1 VDDPRNT
8 DNAWMETVAL
18 HFHCSRQLGDSV
30 QLHAGDDAGN
40 VQWLTIDEKSAT
52 YQLLYASH
60 KTFVDLAVANFR
72 RALVKVLLDRSLAR
86 ALFVL
91 VYLFSMC
98 LHVHVCVFVCSH
110 VCVFTYVCGFA
121 CVCYFP

>member
-1 VDDPRNT
+1 
-8 DNAWMETVAL
+8 METVAL

-60 KTFVDLAVANFR
+60 KTFVDTAVANFR
-72 RALVKVLLDRSLAR
+72 RQVLFMLYNYPSGHSSYSLHNFYSTD
-86 ALFVL
+86 L
-91 VYLFSMC
+91 S
-98 LHVHVCVFVCSH
+98 
-110 VCVFTYVCGFA
+110 
-121 CVCYFP
+121 